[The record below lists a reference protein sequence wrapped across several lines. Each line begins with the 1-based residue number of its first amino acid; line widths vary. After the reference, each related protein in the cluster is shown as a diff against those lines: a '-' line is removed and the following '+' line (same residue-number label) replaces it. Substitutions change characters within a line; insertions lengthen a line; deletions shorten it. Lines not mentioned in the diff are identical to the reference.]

1 MSKVS
6 STENN
11 EKLKRKGK
19 AITLIVSKVRD
30 EIEDML
36 KTVESGKTPK
46 EEL

>member
-1 MSKVS
+1 MSCSGQLKIKK
-6 STENN
+6 ENRE
-11 EKLKRKGK
+11 EKN
-19 AITLIVSKVRD
+19 ITHFVSKVRD